1 MTEEQENV
9 LALFGVPGVGTKT
22 FALLT
27 ERFGS
32 PDDVFEAS
40 ETELLSL
47 DSVGPVLVKN
57 IRTYDRRAFIHK
69 QKSLIDRYGVQLL
82 IRSSENY
89 PQLLNRF
96 PSAPPVLFVRG
107 KSEILIE
114 QSLAF
119 VGTRNPTGYGVS
131 MTRQLVS
138 GIVDAGMCVVSG
150 MAAGID
156 AAAHK
161 AALDRGGKTAA
172 VFGCGVDVIYP
183 RENRSLSDSILEN
196 GCFVSHFPMGTTPHR
211 GNFPARNAVIVG
223 LSLGTVVVEAP
234 KKSGAL
240 ITADL
245 ALRAGRKLFTVP
257 ANATSDTSEG
267 SNMLLA
273 KGAYPVL
280 HTEHILQALGKP
292 VPASV
297 GKTLTGP
304 PRIERPLPPGT
315 GGNIV
320 RKLGEG
326 PLHIDDLSASL
337 NMTVSETLN
346 ELTLLELEGYVRQ
359 KPGKIFEKI

>member
-9 LALFGVPGVGTKT
+9 LALYGVTGVGTKT
-22 FALLT
+22 FAQLVT
-27 ERFGS
+27 RFDS
-32 PDDVFEAS
+32 PAAVFEAS
-40 ETELLSL
+40 EKELLSL
-47 DSVGPVLVKN
+47 DGIGPVLVKN
-57 IRTYDRRAFIHK
+57 IKTCDRTTFIKK
-69 QKSLIDRYGVQLL
+69 QKTLIDRYGVQLIL
-82 IRSSENY
+82 RSSENY

-107 KSEILIE
+107 RSEILNE

-119 VGTRNPTGYGVS
+119 VGTRNPTGYGIS
-131 MTRQLVS
+131 MTRQLVT

-156 AAAHK
+156 AAAHE
-161 AALDRGGKTAA
+161 AALDRGGTTAA

-183 RENRSLSDSILEN
+183 RENRSLSDKILEN

-211 GNFPARNAVIVG
+211 GNFPARNSVIVG

-280 HTEHILQALGKP
+280 STEHILQALGKP
-292 VPASV
+292 VPAST

-304 PRIERPLPPGT
+304 QRIERPLPPGI
-315 GGNIV
+315 GGDIV
-320 RKLGEG
+320 QKLSEG
-326 PLHIDDLSASL
+326 PLHIDELSSSL

-359 KPGKIFEKI
+359 NPGKNFEMI